1 MRFFLLLLFFFA
13 SSALS
18 AQSLKQWKTL
28 SSEAQENG
36 QFQTA
41 TAYWLEVMKLD
52 STTFEHSLNYAECL
66 RETKDYRRALYYYE
80 KNFKKD
86 RGRIFALGQYR
97 IAEMQQLT
105 GDHQNALRNY
115 KKFYSR
121 NKSKS
126 FPEVALAKQ
135 GMDNCSWALKLREAK
150 NIAALNRLPG
160 DVNTENSE
168 FAPAPFNDSIFF
180 YSALNSGFEN
190 AQIAIYK
197 ALHPDSI
204 FNAEMSYSF
213 PMASEGAALGNLA
226 FSPDKTRA
234 YYSRCEDKCRI
245 YECDLEHGQFV
256 NERVLG
262 ILLDGECTASMPQV
276 GLYEGSEFLFYASDR
291 AGTRGGLDI
300 WWSEYRNGK
309 WQAPVNAGD
318 NVNTAGNE
326 ITPFF
331 INEELYFSSNA
342 HLSLGGFDILRSK
355 GYPRS
360 FDLPENL
367 GSPINS
373 SYNDLYYIYAMDENA
388 AYFASNRPESD
399 TAASCCNDLFRLTFS
414 DSIASLEEKERAYAS
429 LKELNDYLPVTLY
442 FHNDEPNPNTRDI
455 TTNLSYLQAYD
466 SYVKLKQKY
475 FKENTSGLKDEEK
488 ENALFDIESFFEFYV
503 DKGVE
508 DLEIFQI
515 LLLEELERGSSVEL
529 TIKGFASPRAESD
542 YNINLT
548 KRRIKSLVNHLEA
561 WNNGVLLPYINGNAE
576 NGALLNFRAAPFG
589 EDKAQAGVNDQL
601 NNEKASIYSKA
612 ASLERK
618 IEILSVERMAE
629 RAPQIEFEFTS
640 YDFGDVSS
648 RSIKSTTFY
657 FTNTGDDTLR
667 IDSILSPCACTVP
680 VLNKKNFAPGESGE
694 VLVEFDP
701 SGQAGLQQKVI
712 RVFSNAAT
720 EPKLIGFTAVVQ

>member
-28 SSEAQENG
+28 ASEAQENG

-276 GLYEGSEFLFYASDR
+276 VCMR
-291 AGTRGGLDI
+291 VR
-300 WWSEYRNGK
+300 
-309 WQAPVNAGD
+309 
-318 NVNTAGNE
+318 
-326 ITPFF
+326 
-331 INEELYFSSNA
+331 
-342 HLSLGGFDILRSK
+342 
-355 GYPRS
+355 
-360 FDLPENL
+360 
-367 GSPINS
+367 NS
-373 SYNDLYYIYAMDENA
+373 SFMLQ
-388 AYFASNRPESD
+388 
-399 TAASCCNDLFRLTFS
+399 T
-414 DSIASLEEKERAYAS
+414 ER
-429 LKELNDYLPVTLY
+429 EL
-442 FHNDEPNPNTRDI
+442 
-455 TTNLSYLQAYD
+455 
-466 SYVKLKQKY
+466 
-475 FKENTSGLKDEEK
+475 
-488 ENALFDIESFFEFYV
+488 
-503 DKGVE
+503 
-508 DLEIFQI
+508 
-515 LLLEELERGSSVEL
+515 
-529 TIKGFASPRAESD
+529 
-542 YNINLT
+542 
-548 KRRIKSLVNHLEA
+548 
-561 WNNGVLLPYINGNAE
+561 
-576 NGALLNFRAAPFG
+576 
-589 EDKAQAGVNDQL
+589 
-601 NNEKASIYSKA
+601 
-612 ASLERK
+612 
-618 IEILSVERMAE
+618 
-629 RAPQIEFEFTS
+629 
-640 YDFGDVSS
+640 
-648 RSIKSTTFY
+648 
-657 FTNTGDDTLR
+657 
-667 IDSILSPCACTVP
+667 
-680 VLNKKNFAPGESGE
+680 
-694 VLVEFDP
+694 
-701 SGQAGLQQKVI
+701 
-712 RVFSNAAT
+712 
-720 EPKLIGFTAVVQ
+720 AVG